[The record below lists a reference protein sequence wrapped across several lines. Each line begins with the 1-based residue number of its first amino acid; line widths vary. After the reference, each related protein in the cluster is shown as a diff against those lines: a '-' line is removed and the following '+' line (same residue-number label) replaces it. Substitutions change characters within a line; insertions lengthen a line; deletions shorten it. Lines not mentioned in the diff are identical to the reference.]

1 MGGSGV
7 NGVEIE
13 AFANDNPIIHAIVV
27 LKSEVN
33 RLVTLC
39 SSFQGPLLHLTFL
52 NFRQQRPEFQT
63 FTKTM
68 IHGRAQ
74 V

>member
-33 RLVTLC
+33 RLVTV
-39 SSFQGPLLHLTFL
+39 FIIP
-52 NFRQQRPEFQT
+52 RPIDAFDVPK
-63 FTKTM
+63 FSPTKDR
-68 IHGRAQ
+68 IS
-74 V
+74 VIYKNNDLW